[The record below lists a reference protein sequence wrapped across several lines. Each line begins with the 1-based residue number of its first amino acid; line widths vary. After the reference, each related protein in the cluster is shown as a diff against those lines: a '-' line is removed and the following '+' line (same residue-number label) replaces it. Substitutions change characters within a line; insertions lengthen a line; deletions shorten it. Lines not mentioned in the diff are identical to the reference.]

1 MKPKMMIKSY
11 CLIGLGDTEGIKED
25 VTFVSESTANYVC
38 GKGLLIATFTSTL
51 HITEI
56 EEFLNMNERS
66 FIIFEMTPGFFS
78 ASLKDRRLQQILFGG
93 KIDNSNVFSF
103 KMEENLREFIETLKE
118 DMAPDLKLQKD
129 ISNQLEDIP
138 TLDDLLD
145 KINDIGVKNLTE
157 KEIKLLKKYSK

>member
-1 MKPKMMIKSY
+1 MIRSY
-11 CLIGLGDTEGIKED
+11 CLVGFRDVENIKED
-25 VTFVSESTANYVC
+25 LIFLSESNPNYV
-38 GKGLLIATFTSTL
+38 GGRGILISTFTSTL
-51 HITEI
+51 HIIEI
-56 EEFLNMNERS
+56 EEFLNMKERS

-78 ASLKDRRLQQILFGG
+78 ASLKDKRLQQILFGG

-103 KMEENLREFIETLKE
+103 KMEENLREYIETLKE

-129 ISNQLEDIP
+129 NSNQLEDIP

-145 KINDIGVKNLTE
+145 KINDKGVKNLTE

>member
-1 MKPKMMIKSY
+1 MNPKIMIRSY
-11 CLIGLGDTEGIKED
+11 CLVGLGDIEDIKED
-25 VTFVSESTANYVC
+25 LIFISETNPNYVG
-38 GKGLLIATFTSTL
+38 GKGMLISTFTSTL
-51 HITEI
+51 HIVEI

-66 FIIFEMTPGFFS
+66 FLIFEMTPGFFS
-78 ASLKDRRLQQILFGG
+78 ANLKDKGLQQILFGG

-103 KMEENLREFIETLKE
+103 KMEENLREFIETLKG
-118 DMAPDLKLQKD
+118 DMIP
-129 ISNQLEDIP
+129 EDIKVTNNKVEDTP

>member
-1 MKPKMMIKSY
+1 MIRSY
-11 CLIGLGDTEGIKED
+11 CLVGIGDTEDVKED
-25 VTFVSESTANYVC
+25 LIFISESNPNYVG
-38 GKGLLIATFTSTL
+38 GKGILISTFTSTL
-51 HITEI
+51 HIVEI

-118 DMAPDLKLQKD
+118 DMAPDLKLQKN